1 MGQTIGVWHRIAP
14 KNCSLACNPSDI
26 RFLTWV
32 DTVSTWV
39 IEVMCFGSVRGH
51 CENTSYGE
59 RVLSKKK
66 GVVLNHLWFKRR
78 SRTLKG
84 SRFGYHFQNLFLRF

>member
-32 DTVSTWV
+32 DSVSTWV

-59 RVLSKKK
+59 RV
-66 GVVLNHLWFKRR
+66 GR
-78 SRTLKG
+78 
-84 SRFGYHFQNLFLRF
+84 